1 MQVLYKMFNRK
12 VFFPS
17 YILPLFLFLPIQGN
31 ANELQTVS
39 SLRENTMLTKEGV
52 NKTVDNEDSK
62 QKLIKKLNLFNFFSS
77 DFSQQVQSFDGNA
90 IQDGKGTLTVKK
102 PNRVY
107 WHTTEPDETLIISN
121 GETLWFYDPFVDQAT
136 AYTLQKIIAN
146 TPILLLT
153 TDSQSLWANYQ
164 VSELSKDHFVIKAI
178 DETSQVKKLEINFNG
193 DILAQLVIVDA
204 TQQKSTITLTKLDH
218 TLEPNDKLFQFE
230 LPQGVNLDDQ
240 R

>member
-1 MQVLYKMFNRK
+1 MFNRK
-12 VFFPS
+12 VIFPS

-39 SLRENTMLTKEGV
+39 SLSKNTILIKEGGD
-52 NKTVDNEDSK
+52 KTAYSEDSK
-62 QKLIKKLNLFNFFSS
+62 QELIKKLNLFDFFSS
-77 DFSQQVQSFDGNA
+77 DFSQQVQNFDGNA
-90 IQDGKGTLTVKK
+90 IQNGKGTLTVKK

-153 TDSQSLWANYQ
+153 TDSQLLWANYQ
-164 VSELSKDHFVIKAI
+164 VSEISKDHFIIQAI
-178 DETSQVKKLEINFNG
+178 DENSQVKKLEIKFNG
-193 DILAQLVIVDA
+193 DILAQLIIVDA
-204 TQQKSTITLTKLDH
+204 TQQKSTITLTKLDRK
-218 TLEPNDKLFQFE
+218 LEPDDKLFQFE